1 MDRVRP
7 IIDEHFLTR
16 ATERRQ
22 RTLRNRSREGEE
34 GEDYR
39 ISMEDL
45 VNACKKITPNKEV
58 GVDGI
63 PRTVVKALV
72 ERRAENLLRVLNT
85 VNNTGKIPARW
96 NIARVVLIPKP
107 DRDPTLTSSFRP
119 ISVLPA
125 LGKV

>member
-1 MDRVRP
+1 MDRVRS
-7 IIDEHFLTR
+7 IIEEHFLTR

-72 ERRAENLLRVLNT
+72 ERRAEKLLRVLNT

-96 NIARVVLIPKP
+96 KIASVVLIPKP
-107 DRDPTLTSSFRP
+107 GRDPTLTSSFRP

>member
-1 MDRVRP
+1 MDRVRS

-39 ISMEDL
+39 IPMEDL
-45 VNACKKITPNKEV
+45 VNACKNKEV

-63 PRTVVKALV
+63 PRTVVKALE
-72 ERRAENLLRVLNT
+72 ERRAEKLLRVLNT
-85 VNNTGKIPARW
+85 VNNTGKTPARW
-96 NIARVVLIPKP
+96 KIARVVLISKP
-107 DRDPTLTSSFRP
+107 SRDPTLTSSFRP

>member
-1 MDRVRP
+1 MDRVRS
-7 IIDEHFLTR
+7 IIDGHFLTR

-39 ISMEDL
+39 ISIEDL
-45 VNACKKITPNKEV
+45 VNACKKITPNKEI
-58 GVDGI
+58 GVDSI

-72 ERRAENLLRVLNT
+72 ERRAEKLLRVLNT

-96 NIARVVLIPKP
+96 KIARVVLIPKP
-107 DRDPTLTSSFRP
+107 GRDPTLTSSFRP

>member
-22 RTLRNRSREGEE
+22 RTLRNRSREGKE

-39 ISMEDL
+39 ISIEDL

-72 ERRAENLLRVLNT
+72 ERRAEKWLRVLNT

-96 NIARVVLIPKP
+96 KIASVVLIPKP
-107 DRDPTLTSSFRP
+107 GRDPTLTSSFRP

>member
-1 MDRVRP
+1 MDRVRS

-63 PRTVVKALV
+63 PRTVIKALV

>member
-1 MDRVRP
+1 MDRVRS

-72 ERRAENLLRVLNT
+72 DRRAEKLLRVLNT

-96 NIARVVLIPKP
+96 KIASVVLIPKP
-107 DRDPTLTSSFRP
+107 GRDPTLTSSFRP

>member
-72 ERRAENLLRVLNT
+72 ERRAEKLLRVLNT

>member
-1 MDRVRP
+1 MDRVRS

>member
-1 MDRVRP
+1 MDRVRS
-7 IIDEHFLTR
+7 IIEEHFLTR

-45 VNACKKITPNKEV
+45 VKACKKITPNKEV

-63 PRTVVKALV
+63 PRTVVKALE
-72 ERRAENLLRVLNT
+72 ERRAEKLLRVLNT

-96 NIARVVLIPKP
+96 KVARVVLVPKP
-107 DRDPTLTSSFRP
+107 GRDPTLTSSFRP

>member
-1 MDRVRP
+1 MDRVRS

-72 ERRAENLLRVLNT
+72 ERRAEKLLRVLNT

>member
-1 MDRVRP
+1 MDRVRS

-72 ERRAENLLRVLNT
+72 ERRAEKLLRVLNT

-96 NIARVVLIPKP
+96 KIASVVLIPKP
-107 DRDPTLTSSFRP
+107 GRDPTLTSSFRP